1 MFDDDD
7 APRIRSYPREA
18 RVHVLT
24 PEDEDLIHRRSLDVL
39 ERAGV
44 STTNERVLRLL
55 AEHGQ
60 DVDLDAK
67 RVRFDPVFVEE
78 KLALAGRTF
87 TLAGREPDLD
97 LVIDGERGYLSTDG
111 CPADVLDLDTKQR
124 RPGTKQDLMDLTRI
138 GDALSQVGF
147 FWQPV
152 SANDTPVPVRPI
164 HETHAQ
170 LLSTSKHI
178 QQMTAIDGFN
188 AKGVL
193 EMAIAIAG
201 SSEAFAERPFLSNF
215 QCAISPLHWDHGP
228 LDAMELFATAGMA
241 VGICSMPLAAAS
253 APVTMAGTIT
263 MVNAEVLSG
272 IAILETLAPGADAF
286 YVGYPTT
293 IDLQSGAMNAAWGA
307 EETFSQMA
315 NTQMARRYG
324 LPSTATCMAT
334 GSKASDWQAGVQS
347 MLMTMANMLMPADM
361 LTGVGS
367 LDGDNVFSAVEMLLD
382 AEIYDIALD
391 WANGYRISEEDIA
404 LDVILEVGPGGH
416 FLDSE
421 HTLTNMK
428 EIWRTSL
435 MNRKNWEAWNAE
447 GRPDPTVA
455 AEAEARRILAEHHPE
470 PVASDVAAELERI
483 VDAYQAQAVA
493 EAS

>member
-1 MFDDDD
+1 
-7 APRIRSYPREA
+7 
-18 RVHVLT
+18 
-24 PEDEDLIHRRSLDVL
+24 
-39 ERAGV
+39 
-44 STTNERVLRLL
+44 
-55 AEHGQ
+55 
-60 DVDLDAK
+60 
-67 RVRFDPVFVEE
+67 
-78 KLALAGRTF
+78 
-87 TLAGREPDLD
+87 
-97 LVIDGERGYLSTDG
+97 
-111 CPADVLDLDTKQR
+111 
-124 RPGTKQDLMDLTRI
+124 
-138 GDALSQVGF
+138 
-147 FWQPV
+147 
-152 SANDTPVPVRPI
+152 VPVRPI

-170 LLSTSKHI
+170 LLTTSKHI

-188 AKGVL
+188 AKGIL
-193 EMAIAIAG
+193 EMATAISG

-228 LDAMELFATAGMA
+228 LDAMELFAKAGMA

-391 WANGYRISEEDIA
+391 WANGFRISEEDIA

-435 MNRKNWEAWNAE
+435 MNRRNWDAWEAA
-447 GRPDPTVA
+447 GRPDPAVA
-455 AEAEARRILAEHHPE
+455 AEAEVRRILAEHHPE
-470 PVASDVAAELERI
+470 PIATDVATELERI
-483 VDAYQAQAVA
+483 VDAHQSQAVSK
-493 EAS
+493 AS